1 VTENPSAEVHD
12 LDYPLVRRVAK
23 GDHQA
28 FANLLQ
34 RHQQRVFRL
43 AYRLL
48 KNRPEAEDA
57 AQEVFL
63 KVYQHAGR
71 FEPTGTVAAWIN
83 RIAANHCLNR
93 LRSRSA
99 HPEVLQDE
107 IEPGSEGGFPFSHA
121 TTPLADLEGRELA
134 VKLQEAL
141 GCLPENQRQA
151 LVLKRFGDLSYREIA
166 ELLGVSP
173 EAVDGLIKRARAALR
188 KALQDYV

>member
-1 VTENPSAEVHD
+1 M
-12 LDYPLVRRVAK
+12 RRVAR
-23 GDHQA
+23 GDHEA
-28 FANLLQ
+28 FTSLLQ

-63 KVYQHAGR
+63 KVFQHAGR

-93 LRSRSA
+93 LRSRGS
-99 HPEVLQDE
+99 HPEVLHGE
-107 IEPGSEGGFPFSHA
+107 IEPADDYPGWLRHDH
-121 TTPLADLEGRELA
+121 TPLDDLEGRELA
-134 VKLQEAL
+134 ERLQGAMAR
-141 GCLPENQRQA
+141 LPENQRQA
-151 LVLKRFGDLSYREIA
+151 LVLKRFGDLSYQEIG
-166 ELLGVSP
+166 EMLQLSP

-188 KALQDYV
+188 KALHDYL